1 MKRLFFFCGILG
13 LIINGCITTLPVHK
27 SRFKLVPLSSE
38 IILSPLKNFSVNTPI
53 NWFSTKDNHYSS
65 NEIWL
70 VKENYTAVITVKN
83 INIVDSITNSNT
95 NINSLL
101 IDLSKTTLQ
110 LYKRKYSNSFKLLSP
125 PRLYENSNVIFS
137 AFEFEFNSGQ
147 VARIA
152 IVEKNKKFF
161 KIKVYSANQTYGK
174 ILPNELFSIQ
184 ESILI
189 SLKLY

>member
-13 LIINGCITTLPVHK
+13 FIINGCIPTLPIHK
-27 SRFKLVPLSSE
+27 SHFKLVPLSSE
-38 IILSPLKNFSVNTPI
+38 IIFSPLKDFSVNTPI
-53 NWFSTKDNHYSS
+53 NWFSTKDNYYSS

-83 INIVDSITNSNT
+83 INIVDSITSSNT
-95 NINSLL
+95 NVNSLL
-101 IDLSKTTLQ
+101 IDLSKTALQ
-110 LYKRKYSNSFKLLSP
+110 LYKRKYSNLFKLLSP

-147 VARIA
+147 VVRIA
-152 IVEKNKKFF
+152 IAEKNKKFF
-161 KIKVYSANQTYGK
+161 EIKAYSTNRTYDK
-174 ILPNELFSIQ
+174 ILPNELFSTQ
-184 ESILI
+184 ESILL